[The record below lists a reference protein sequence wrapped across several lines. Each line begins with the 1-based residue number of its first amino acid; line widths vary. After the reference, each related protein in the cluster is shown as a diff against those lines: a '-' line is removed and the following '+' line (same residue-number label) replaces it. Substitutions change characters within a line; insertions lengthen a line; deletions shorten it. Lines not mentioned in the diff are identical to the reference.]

1 MSIDL
6 QYTLQ
11 QEHLL
16 ADGLTIER
24 IKRRFKNRM
33 IWAAC
38 VLLAA
43 VGLQMPDDASRGL
56 YLSLALTTIAVNLSL
71 AYGLQPL
78 MLRKQIARLDL
89 TDHPFDL
96 QLDDAGISIQRQKD
110 RQQIA
115 WTQVLGWYQGQQSY
129 LLELPMREVIL
140 VPYTVLSEQRS
151 AFDALVSAK
160 RGQAKR

>member
-38 VLLAA
+38 VLLTL
-43 VGLQMPDDASRGL
+43 VGLQMSDDASRGL

-89 TDHPFDL
+89 SHHPFDL

-140 VPYTVLSEQRS
+140 VPYSVLGEQRS
-151 AFDALVSAK
+151 AFEALVSAK

>member
-1 MSIDL
+1 
-6 QYTLQ
+6 
-11 QEHLL
+11 
-16 ADGLTIER
+16 
-24 IKRRFKNRM
+24 
-33 IWAAC
+33 
-38 VLLAA
+38 
-43 VGLQMPDDASRGL
+43 
-56 YLSLALTTIAVNLSL
+56 VNLSL

-89 TDHPFDL
+89 SHHPFDL

-140 VPYTVLSEQRS
+140 VPYSVLGEQRS
-151 AFDALVSAK
+151 AFEALVSAK